1 MGYNGDILINNK
13 LMVKQI
19 FEIMGD
25 ESNYPII
32 YHCNIGTDRTGLI
45 TYLVNGLLGVDQDDL
60 FMDYEFSNLGNISG
74 TRKRS
79 GIKSTYVATIN
90 SAKGDTLSEKI
101 ANYLL
106 SIGVNQIQLDT
117 IVDMFTETF

>member
-106 SIGVNQIQLDT
+106 SIGVNQIQFDT